1 MHYSLIKENEEL
13 EQIILPDDLFNIEY
27 NESLIH
33 QTIYTYIYNNH
44 KGIKKQK
51 TRSEVKG
58 GGKKPWKQKG
68 TGRARAGTIRSPLWR
83 SGGKIFAA
91 RAINPKKKKINKKIY
106 NLSIKILIS
115 QLFRDKK
122 IKILENLYIENNK
135 TKTFLNKLNKI
146 TKEKK
151 ILIILDKIE
160 RNTYLASRNLK
171 NIMAIE
177 YKKINPFILMN
188 FNQVIINKKSIN
200 LIREKVKC

>member
-1 MHYSLIKENEEL
+1 MEK
-13 EQIILPDDLFNIEY
+13 
-27 NESLIH
+27 
-33 QTIYTYIYNNH
+33 
-44 KGIKKQK
+44 
-51 TRSEVKG
+51 R
-58 GGKKPWKQKG
+58 WKNFCCK
-68 TGRARAGTIRSPLWR
+68 SYK
-83 SGGKIFAA
+83 S
-91 RAINPKKKKINKKIY
+91 KKKKINKKIY